1 MKTQVCIIGAGPA
14 GLLLGHLLRAEGIE
28 CVVLERRSPDYVL
41 SRIRAGVLEN
51 ITVSLMERL
60 GLDQRLKAEGLP
72 HDGFNLADGE
82 RLIRIDIAEL
92 TGGQQVV
99 VYGQTELTRDLVDAR
114 EERGLEVIYEA
125 EDTAL
130 FDVESDAPY
139 VTYTKDGTQHRVD
152 CRFIVGCDGF
162 HGPSRKAIP
171 DTVGEEYLREYPF
184 GWLGILADVP
194 PCNHELIYANHE
206 RGFALASMRSET
218 RSRYYVDVPLT
229 GKVEDWS
236 DERLWDEL
244 AIRLGP
250 EAAANITRGPALEK
264 SIAPLR
270 SFVFAPM
277 RHGSLLLCGDSAHI
291 VPPTGAKGLN
301 LAASDVH
308 YAAEALTGFFKRS
321 DSDAITAYSDTAL
334 ARVWKSERF
343 SWSLTK
349 LMHRFPEDGRFERAM
364 QVAELDYIAS
374 SHAAQT
380 SIAENYVGLPV

>member
-1 MKTQVCIIGAGPA
+1 VKTQVCIIGAGPA
-14 GLLLGHLLRAEGIE
+14 GLLLGHLLRAEGVD

-82 RLIRIDIAEL
+82 RLIRIDIADL

-99 VYGQTELTRDLVDAR
+99 VYGQTELTRDLMDAR
-114 EERGLEVIYEA
+114 EERGLEVIYET

-130 FDVESDAPY
+130 FDVESEAPY

-162 HGPSRKAIP
+162 HGPSREAIP
-171 DTVGEEYLREYPF
+171 ASVGKEYMREYPF

-229 GKVEDWS
+229 DKVEDWS

-308 YAAEALTGFFKRS
+308 YAAEALTGFFNRS
-321 DSDAITAYSDTAL
+321 DNDAITAYSDTAL

-349 LMHRFPEDGRFERAM
+349 LMHRFPEDGPFERAM
-364 QVAELDYIAS
+364 QQAELDYIAS
-374 SHAAQT
+374 SRAAQT